1 MRDVIFISHATPED
15 NDFAIWLSSRF
26 ELLGYKIWIDKKGLI
41 GGEKFWESIDDVIRN
56 QAVKFILIYSNN
68 IFQKDDNGHIKE
80 GKLKDGIYKEFSL
93 AESISKKN
101 NLLDFI
107 QILNVDGSDYN
118 LFIGADRLNQIP
130 FYENW
135 ASGLKQLEKKLVKD
149 ETPKFPNFI
158 SNEFGS
164 WYETDFIKQEKI
176 IAKNEMY
183 YSNWWRIPK
192 LPDYF
197 FIYQFLKKEQA
208 DIVARQKHEY
218 PLSKI
223 SNHISSFEEYNTFSV
238 EQNGQLL
245 YLQPLNIFKI
255 KVSDVLIGFESHQ
268 FPKQKDAENHLKQLL
283 QKVFHQI
290 MKNRG
295 MFWYEMANRR
305 LAYFYTT
312 SNLISKKVKFEYPYR
327 KPGKYKYKTKNL
339 IGKHLIT
346 DFWHYAISVK
356 PIFSPLVGY
365 SLKNHIAFTSDGLNV
380 WKNNRNEVDKDRIH
394 RERRKKGK
402 RIFNEEWRDLHLAF
416 INGLKKEDR
425 IEIALTSNFILEMPS
440 YPEIYRADFGYF
452 DPKDKSRHGL
462 LTMYDFEE
470 DNFEEND

>member
-15 NDFAIWLSSRF
+15 NDFAIWLCSRL

-56 QAVKFILIYSNN
+56 QAVKFLLVYSNN

-118 LFIGADRLNQIP
+118 LFIGTDRLNQIP
-130 FYENW
+130 FYKNW

-149 ETPKFPNFI
+149 ETAKFPNFI

-176 IAKNEMY
+176 IAKTEMY

-208 DIVARQKHEY
+208 DIV
-218 PLSKI
+218 
-223 SNHISSFEEYNTFSV
+223 
-238 EQNGQLL
+238 
-245 YLQPLNIFKI
+245 
-255 KVSDVLIGFESHQ
+255 
-268 FPKQKDAENHLKQLL
+268 
-283 QKVFHQI
+283 
-290 MKNRG
+290 
-295 MFWYEMANRR
+295 
-305 LAYFYTT
+305 
-312 SNLISKKVKFEYPYR
+312 
-327 KPGKYKYKTKNL
+327 
-339 IGKHLIT
+339 
-346 DFWHYAISVK
+346 
-356 PIFSPLVGY
+356 
-365 SLKNHIAFTSDGLNV
+365 
-380 WKNNRNEVDKDRIH
+380 
-394 RERRKKGK
+394 
-402 RIFNEEWRDLHLAF
+402 
-416 INGLKKEDR
+416 
-425 IEIALTSNFILEMPS
+425 
-440 YPEIYRADFGYF
+440 
-452 DPKDKSRHGL
+452 
-462 LTMYDFEE
+462 
-470 DNFEEND
+470 